1 MQTHILLRQGSV
13 VFKDVAVSFS
23 EEEWVLLD
31 DLQRPLYR
39 RTMMEIFVVM
49 ASLGKG
55 VLSGQNC
62 L

>member
-1 MQTHILLRQGSV
+1 M
-13 VFKDVAVSFS
+13 VFQDVAVTFS
-23 EEEWVLLD
+23 EEEWELLD
-31 DLQRPLYR
+31 DPQRLLYR

>member
-1 MQTHILLRQGSV
+1 M
-13 VFKDVAVSFS
+13 VFKDVAVTFS

-31 DLQRPLYR
+31 DSQRLLYH
-39 RTMMEIFVVM
+39 RTMMEIFAVM